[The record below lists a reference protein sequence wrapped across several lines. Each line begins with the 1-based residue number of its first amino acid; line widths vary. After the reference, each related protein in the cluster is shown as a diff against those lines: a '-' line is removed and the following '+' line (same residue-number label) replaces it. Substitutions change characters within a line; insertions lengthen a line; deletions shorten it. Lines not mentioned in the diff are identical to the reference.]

1 MKNYVFD
8 EEEKKDGEEV
18 TEEDLDSS
26 EEDGFLEGFED
37 DDEEAEECSEC
48 GEVVKAEKKVTR
60 EIEGEKYIFCSK
72 ECADEF
78 EESLGEQED
87 QFLFNSFSISFT
99 LLQFSTSFFS
109 AHPLLAESTP
119 KG

>member
-8 EEEKKDGEEV
+8 EEEKSEEKV
-18 TEEDLDSS
+18 AEEDLDTT

-37 DDEEAEECSEC
+37 DDEEAEECAEC

-60 EIEGEKYIFCSK
+60 DIEGEKYVFCSK

-87 QFLFNSFSISFT
+87 
-99 LLQFSTSFFS
+99 
-109 AHPLLAESTP
+109 
-119 KG
+119 

>member
-8 EEEKKDGEEV
+8 EEEKSEEKV
-18 TEEDLDSS
+18 AEEDLDTT

-37 DDEEAEECSEC
+37 DDEEAEECAEC
-48 GEVVKAEKKVTR
+48 GEVVKAEKKVAR
-60 EIEGEKYIFCSK
+60 DIEGEKYVFCSK

-87 QFLFNSFSISFT
+87 
-99 LLQFSTSFFS
+99 
-109 AHPLLAESTP
+109 
-119 KG
+119 

>member
-87 QFLFNSFSISFT
+87 
-99 LLQFSTSFFS
+99 
-109 AHPLLAESTP
+109 
-119 KG
+119 